1 MEKVREHFIFRGN
14 VQGVGFRY
22 TAKYAARAYGMTGW
36 VRNNYDGSV
45 EMELQGEPELF
56 QKVLQEI
63 YSGTYI
69 DINDIERKRIPVE
82 DGENSFKVRFM

>member
-45 EMELQGEPELF
+45 EMDLQGEPELF
-56 QKVLQEI
+56 QKVLQDI
-63 YSGTYI
+63 YGGTYI

>member
-63 YSGTYI
+63 YGGAYI

>member
-63 YSGTYI
+63 YGGTYI

>member
-56 QKVLQEI
+56 TKVLQEI
-63 YSGTYI
+63 YGGTYI

>member
-56 QKVLQEI
+56 QKVLREI
-63 YSGTYI
+63 YGGTYI

>member
-14 VQGVGFRY
+14 IQGVGFRY

-63 YSGTYI
+63 YGGTYI

>member
-63 YSGTYI
+63 YGGTYI
-69 DINDIERKRIPVE
+69 DINDIERKRIAVD